1 MLHPS
6 KLRIED
12 FAYDLPDERI
22 AKYPLEKRSKSN
34 VLVYENGKI
43 KKTDFENIVE
53 LLPENTLLVY
63 NNTKVFY
70 ARLEF
75 IKSTGAK
82 IEVFC
87 LEPVG
92 VEITQ
97 AMQLSGKATWKCM
110 VGNAKKW
117 KNENLVL
124 QTSTGTDLKAKLN
137 GKDGNDYLVE
147 FEWDSDVSFSEL
159 MEELGKVP
167 LPPYI
172 KRKAEEADKQRYQ
185 TVYSKE
191 EGSVAAPTAGLHFT
205 KETLNKIDEKG
216 IKRLPITLHVGAGTF
231 QPVKSETMQDHDM
244 HAEVFS
250 FEIEQLKTLGSHIKK
265 GSHLV
270 VVGTTSMRALESL
283 YWIGLQDTLHLPTT
297 VSQWL
302 PYENKKETS
311 SLTSVENIISQMM
324 EKGES
329 QLMGKTS
336 IIIAPSYTF
345 KFANGLITNFHQSK
359 STLLLL
365 VAALIGKDWKSVYD
379 YALKNDFR
387 FLSYGDSSL
396 LWGALPTDKLINAG
410 KKIDSI

>member
-12 FAYDLPDERI
+12 FTYDLPDKRI

-34 VLVYENGKI
+34 LLVYENGKI
-43 KKTDFENIVE
+43 KKIDFENIVE
-53 LLPENTLLVY
+53 LLPVNTLLVY

-124 QTSTGTDLKAKLN
+124 QTSTGADLKAKLN
-137 GKDGNDYLVE
+137 GKEGNDYLVE

-250 FEIEQLKTLGSHIKK
+250 FEIEQLKTLESHIKK
-265 GSHLV
+265 GSHIV

-283 YWIGLQDTLHLPTT
+283 YWIGLEATLQLPTT

-302 PYENKKETS
+302 PYENKKETN
-311 SLTSVENIISQMM
+311 SLTSIENIISQMT
-324 EKGES
+324 EKGEA

-336 IIIAPSYTF
+336 IIIAPSYAF
-345 KFANGLITNFHQSK
+345 KFANGLITNFHQPK

-396 LWGALPTDKLINAG
+396 LWGALPVDNTD
-410 KKIDSI
+410 